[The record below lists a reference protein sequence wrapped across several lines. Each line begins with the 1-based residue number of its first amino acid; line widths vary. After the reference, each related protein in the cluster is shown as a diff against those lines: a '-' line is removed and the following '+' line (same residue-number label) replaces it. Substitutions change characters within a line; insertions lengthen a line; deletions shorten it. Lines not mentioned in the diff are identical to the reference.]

1 VSGLEYSKDAI
12 GHPQRQDEGHA
23 KMLPERLSPWKS
35 VGFAV
40 CLSAITL
47 GAWWRELGTLT
58 AFLCFLPICFYFN
71 AEEVAKLRKQV
82 NELQRRLDERDHR
95 SGQAAVG

>member
-1 VSGLEYSKDAI
+1 
-12 GHPQRQDEGHA
+12 
-23 KMLPERLSPWKS
+23 MWPERISPWRS

-47 GAWWRELGTLT
+47 WASWRDLGALI
-58 AFLCFLPICFYFN
+58 AFFCFLPMCFYFN
-71 AEEVAKLRKQV
+71 VEEVAKLRKQV

-95 SGQAAVG
+95 SGQSSVD